1 MGQSPYTVNAGRTTV
16 RGVPTDRHG
25 NATGSQWDLAQD
37 GGFLGHEIMV
47 LQLYCSSGFTFE
59 EPIKSLRRKGFK
71 VHRYVNNPPPM
82 EEFLKVLEKCSQAW
96 IISDS
101 VVKLTPQHLD
111 EFVSFF
117 EAGRGLYIWGDN
129 SPYHADANA
138 LMKRLF
144 DSSMSGNFIGRM
156 VLDESSGPTTPG
168 FYQHLVTTGLNHLF
182 EGVTISSITLRNG
195 LNRLVNSSDGKCV
208 TAVFD
213 QDGKRALVDGGFT
226 RLYNEWDESG
236 TARFVC
242 NAAAWLVN
250 WKQHSNQEDQASRQA
265 ERQTLRDLLD
275 N

>member
-1 MGQSPYTVNAGRTTV
+1 MAQSPYTINAGKTTI

-25 NATGSQWDLAQD
+25 NATGSEWDLAQD
-37 GGFLGHEIMV
+37 GGFLGHKIMV
-47 LQLYCSSGFTFE
+47 LQLYTSSNFTFE

-71 VHRYVNNPPPM
+71 VHRYAGNPPPI
-82 EEFLKVLEKCSQAW
+82 EEFKKILAECSQAW

-111 EFVSFF
+111 ELVSFF
-117 EAGRGLYIWGDN
+117 GAGRGLYVWGDN
-129 SPYHADANA
+129 SPYHADADA
-138 LMKRLF
+138 LITRLF
-144 DSSMSGNFIGRM
+144 NSSMSGNYSGRK
-156 VLDESSGPTTPG
+156 VLDESLGPSKPG
-168 FYQHLVTTGLNHLF
+168 FYQHLVTTGLNHLY
-182 EGVTISSITLRNG
+182 EGVTISSITLGNG

-208 TAVFD
+208 TAVYD

-250 WKQHSNQEDQASRQA
+250 WGQNTKQEDPKTRQE
-265 ERQTLRDLLD
+265 ERQTLRDLLG